1 MATRGVPRGSRRIPL
16 ELRHRVST
24 RIREA
29 MKPYVKAQGEW
40 VECVATGH
48 ALELHPQTVWCWY
61 NGKTL
66 PTLGNLVKFADLYE
80 ISLDYLFGRH
90 KVKSMPELRAMIN
103 AHSKVTA

>member
-1 MATRGVPRGSRRIPL
+1 MAKRGVAKGSRRIPE

-40 VECVATGH
+40 AECREAASSLGITTG
-48 ALELHPQTVWCWY
+48 AVYCWY

-66 PTLGNLVKFADLYE
+66 PTIGNLVKFADLYE
-80 ISLDYLFGRH
+80 VSLDWLFGRH
-90 KVKSMPELRAMIN
+90 KVKSMPELRAMI
-103 AHSKVTA
+103 AHSGVTVS